1 MEEREDRPT
10 PTPGPPPPSTADT
23 APGSSADSP
32 KPKRRKVRKG
42 THTCWECKRRKV
54 RCTFA
59 QPGDAVCIGCT
70 KRCLPCVSQEF
81 PEDPTTPTVKSRLVG
96 DRIVRVE
103 AMIQQLVHQA
113 GQNTG
118 PSPIQPGSL
127 PHLATQLPQL
137 PVQLPPHPPHRRS
150 REHSPDTATTT
161 SSSSASS
168 SATSASSMP
177 TPSAASDTSTAV
189 AAMPPHRSSSTHN
202 HNFAKVVPSSIGG
215 VNPQSFQE
223 LSAALLAVYPPQHD
237 LDLIAS
243 CADTAYNYYQIVV
256 RSQQDIQKSGFWPP
270 GELHT
275 RHTPQTHPVIIA
287 RQMLL
292 IAMVLQGSDPLA
304 KKELDGG
311 QLSEPVRNIITR
323 LGDTAAR
330 LVTANDALLDT
341 LDTLDGLE
349 CIMLEAMYRGN
360 AGRLR
365 RAWLTWRRALSLAQ
379 LMCIPRR
386 PHRNPA
392 STSTTTAPVS
402 VSVSSTFTSLSMT
415 GTHSLDPQFL
425 WYRILSAERFLC
437 LLLGLPQA
445 AFEAPVASNVML
457 RNDTPMGQLEQKLSM
472 ITSYI
477 LDRND
482 RGHRFDDHTTTEQI
496 DREMQRIAATL
507 PSRWWLAPN
516 MAAVPPGDHEQSVW
530 EMVRLTN
537 QVLYYN
543 ILNQLHLPY
552 MLHPPPSTTTTA
564 ADQRRLEYSRVTSV
578 SASREVLSRYV
589 LFRSFN
595 SSACCCRLLEFFA
608 LMASLTLIL
617 VHIDGHRHTA
627 QHGPASNVLAHQRL
641 SDRAMMEEALD
652 SMDLVGKLNEEDT
665 ISETSVDLLRQL
677 LAIEAD
683 TAMGS
688 SRALES
694 LCSRTGLGGSR
705 ACDNTETNAC
715 DKADHA
721 EGRAAASAAAA
732 AGKLRI
738 SVPYVGFITIARDG
752 EITKEAHP
760 TQDTPTFSLSSNTGG
775 GNGEG
780 MVVPRLVPFS
790 TPSPHQQQQ
799 QSHQTLP
806 HHHQQQHQ
814 PHLGMVPDVNAQSP
828 FPSCLGENDTITSN
842 QSPVGLLY
850 PGATTSSGPNNG
862 NSIGAADPWAFQ
874 GVDMAFFDSLMRETS
889 NVANVAN
896 VASVESRNCSTDAT
910 VNNDCTA
917 SPAVTVNT
925 NPVNNN
931 QPGASRNGSLWM
943 STTSGPHDVQQQ
955 QQQRQQQF
963 MGSRVG

>member
-1 MEEREDRPT
+1 MEDRPT
-10 PTPGPPPPSTADT
+10 PTP
-23 APGSSADSP
+23 APTTGTLDSP
-32 KPKRRKVRKG
+32 EPKRRKVRKG

-54 RCTFA
+54 RCIFA
-59 QPGDAVCIGCT
+59 SPGDSVCIGCT

-81 PEDPTTPTVKSRLVG
+81 PEDPTAPTVKSRLVG

-103 AMIQQLVHQA
+103 AMIQQLVHQSA
-113 GQNTG
+113 TSMQSVEQSGH
-118 PSPIQPGSL
+118 SL
-127 PHLATQLPQL
+127 SGHPVQ
-137 PVQLPPHPPHRRS
+137 PVQLPPHPPHRLS
-150 REHSPDTATTT
+150 RDHSPDTATTAT
-161 SSSSASS
+161 SSTTA
-168 SATSASSMP
+168 ASSMP
-177 TPSAASDTSTAV
+177 TPAASDTCTTVSLNWPSSSFAAKTA
-189 AAMPPHRSSSTHN
+189 APTPNSISSST
-202 HNFAKVVPSSIGG
+202 
-215 VNPQSFQE
+215 QSNE
-223 LSAALLAVYPPQHD
+223 DLSAALLAVYPPQHD

-243 CADTAYNYYQIVV
+243 CSAGAYNYYQIVV

-270 GELHT
+270 GEL
-275 RHTPQTHPVIIA
+275 RARYTPQTHPVVIA
-287 RQMLL
+287 RQMLV
-292 IAMVLQGSDPLA
+292 IAMVLQGSDPIA
-304 KKELDGG
+304 QKELESGR
-311 QLSEPVRNIITR
+311 LSQPVRGIITR

-330 LVTANDALLDT
+330 LVTTNDALLDT

-365 RAWLTWRRALSLAQ
+365 RAWLTWRRALSMAQ

-402 VSVSSTFTSLSMT
+402 STFKSLSMT
-415 GTHSLDPQFL
+415 GTYSLDPQFL

-445 AFEAPVASNVML
+445 AFEAPIASNEIL

-477 LDRND
+477 IDRND
-482 RGHRFDDHTTTEQI
+482 RGPRFDDHTTTEQI
-496 DREMQRIAATL
+496 DREMQRIAVTL

-516 MAAVPPGDHEQSVW
+516 MAAVPPGDNDQSVW

-552 MLHPPPSTTTTA
+552 MLHPPSSTTTTA
-564 ADQRRLEYSRVTSV
+564 ADQRRLEYSRVASV

-694 LCSRTGLGGSR
+694 LCSSNGSGLGCINNMRDCEDGTDANCS
-705 ACDNTETNAC
+705 
-715 DKADHA
+715 DKANHA
-721 EGRAAASAAAA
+721 DARAAAIDAAATAAAA

-760 TQDTPTFSLSSNTGG
+760 PQDAPAFSAAS
-775 GNGEG
+775 GES
-780 MVVPRLVPFS
+780 MVVPRLVPS
-790 TPSPHQQQQ
+790 NIPSPQQQA
-799 QSHQTLP
+799 LP
-806 HHHQQQHQ
+806 HHHQPQQH
-814 PHLGMVPDVNAQSP
+814 PSHLHGMVPNVNAQSP
-828 FPSCLGENDTITSN
+828 FSSCLGENDPIAST

-850 PGATTSSGPNNG
+850 PDAAAAAGNTQHHNHNS
-862 NSIGAADPWAFQ
+862 NSIATADPWAFQ
-874 GVDMAFFDSLMRETS
+874 GVDMAFFDTLMRETS
-889 NVANVAN
+889 NVNVEPRA
-896 VASVESRNCSTDAT
+896 CSTDAT
-910 VNNDCTA
+910 NECSG
-917 SPAVTVNT
+917 SPVTVNNVSNT
-925 NPVNNN
+925 NT
-931 QPGASRNGSLWM
+931 PGANRTGSLWI
-943 STTSGPHDVQQQ
+943 STTSGPHSVQST
-955 QQQRQQQF
+955 QRPSF

>member
-1 MEEREDRPT
+1 MDDTGST
-10 PTPGPPPPSTADT
+10 PTLDPS
-23 APGSSADSP
+23 PE
-32 KPKRRKVRKG
+32 PKRRKVRKG

-59 QPGDAVCIGCT
+59 NPGDAVCIGCT

-81 PEDPTTPTVKSRLVG
+81 PEDQTTATVKSRLVG

-103 AMIQQLVHQA
+103 AMIQQLVHQQS
-113 GQNTG
+113 GQKLSSV
-118 PSPIQPGSL
+118 PSIP
-127 PHLATQLPQL
+127 LAQS
-137 PVQLPPHPPHRRS
+137 VQLPSHLPNRRS
-150 REHSPDTATTT
+150 REQSPATTT
-161 SSSSASS
+161 SA
-168 SATSASSMP
+168 SATVVSNMP
-177 TPSAASDTSTAV
+177 TPAASDTSTAV
-189 AAMPPHRSSSTHN
+189 SHHGPAAGLIVKASRHHEKCLEDLST
-202 HNFAKVVPSSIGG
+202 
-215 VNPQSFQE
+215 
-223 LSAALLAVYPPQHD
+223 ALLDVYPPQQD

-256 RSQQDIQKSGFWPP
+256 RSQQDIQKTGFWPP
-270 GELHT
+270 GEL
-275 RHTPQTHPVIIA
+275 RIRYTPQTHPIVIA

-292 IAMVLQGSDPLA
+292 IAMILQGSDPLA
-304 KKELDGG
+304 QKELGG
-311 QLSEPVRNIITR
+311 GRLTEPVRGIVTR

-330 LVTANDALLDT
+330 LVTSNDALLDT
-341 LDTLDGLE
+341 LGTLDGLE

-360 AGRLR
+360 AGKLR

-386 PHRNPA
+386 PHRNPS
-392 STSTTTAPVS
+392 STSTTTAPGVT
-402 VSVSSTFTSLSMT
+402 VSSTFTTLSLT
-415 GTHSLDPQFL
+415 RTHSLDPQFL

-445 AFEAPVASNVML
+445 AFEAPIASNEML
-457 RNDTPMGQLEQKLSM
+457 RNDTSMGQLEQKLST

-482 RGHRFDDHTTTEQI
+482 RGPRLDDHTTTEQI

-516 MAAVPPGDHEQSVW
+516 LAAVPPDDHEQSVW

-552 MLHPPPSTTTTA
+552 MLHPQSSSVTA
-564 ADQRRLEYSRVTSV
+564 ADQRRLEYSRTASV

-627 QHGPASNVLAHQRL
+627 QNGPASNVLAHQRL

-652 SMDLVGKLNEEDT
+652 SMDLVAKLNEEDT

-683 TAMGS
+683 TARGS
-688 SRALES
+688 SEALES
-694 LCSRTGLGGSR
+694 LCSTSNDSGLGCINNMRNCEVG
-705 ACDNTETNAC
+705 CDGTNHGVSSDNSDNSNGTDTSNGA
-715 DKADHA
+715 A
-721 EGRAAASAAAA
+721 AAAS

-752 EITKEAHP
+752 EIAKEAHP
-760 TQDTPTFSLSSNTGG
+760 PHDAPAFSFSSNSQGETMVAPQIVPSVPMPSTPQQTPT
-775 GNGEG
+775 
-780 MVVPRLVPFS
+780 
-790 TPSPHQQQQ
+790 QQTQ
-799 QSHQTLP
+799 P
-806 HHHQQQHQ
+806 QQHLDMCPDLATQ
-814 PHLGMVPDVNAQSP
+814 PHFAQCLAQNDP
-828 FPSCLGENDTITSN
+828 MAPS
-842 QSPVGLLY
+842 QPPVGLLY
-850 PGATTSSGPNNG
+850 PGGENANSGPTG
-862 NSIGAADPWAFQ
+862 SVSTDPWAFQ
-874 GVDMAFFDSLMRETS
+874 GVDMAFFDSLMRET
-889 NVANVAN
+889 NNIEPPRTNNANN
-896 VASVESRNCSTDAT
+896 NGSAT
-910 VNNDCTA
+910 ANNDDRPDSMWPSMT
-917 SPAVTVNT
+917 PND
-925 NPVNNN
+925 
-931 QPGASRNGSLWM
+931 GRG
-943 STTSGPHDVQQQ
+943 
-955 QQQRQQQF
+955 QQRQQSF
-963 MGSRVG
+963 MPTRVG

>member
-10 PTPGPPPPSTADT
+10 PTPGPPSTADT
-23 APGSSADSP
+23 SSVTGHNPGGAGTDSP
-32 KPKRRKVRKG
+32 EPKRRKVRKG

-113 GQNTG
+113 GQNPG
-118 PSPIQPGSL
+118 SIPIQPGSL
-127 PHLATQLPQL
+127 PHLATQL

-150 REHSPDTATTT
+150 RDQSPDTATTAT
-161 SSSSASS
+161 SSSSS
-168 SATSASSMP
+168 SATAASSMP
-177 TPSAASDTSTAV
+177 TPAASDTSTAV
-189 AAMPPHRSSSTHN
+189 AMPS
-202 HNFAKVVPSSIGG
+202 HNFAKVMPSSIAA
-215 VNPQSFQE
+215 NPQSFQE
-223 LSAALLAVYPPQHD
+223 LSSALLAVYPPQHD

-270 GELHT
+270 GELRT

-304 KKELDGG
+304 QKELDGG

-445 AFEAPVASNVML
+445 AFEAPIASNEML

-552 MLHPPPSTTTTA
+552 MLHPPPSTIITA
-564 ADQRRLEYSRVTSV
+564 ADQRRLEYSRVASV

-688 SRALES
+688 SHALES
-694 LCSRTGLGGSR
+694 LCSRNGGLGGSKE
-705 ACDNTETNAC
+705 CDSAEGAAC

-760 TQDTPTFSLSSNTGG
+760 TQDTPAFSVGG
-775 GNGEG
+775 GSGEG
-780 MVVPRLVPFS
+780 MVVPRLVPS
-790 TPSPHQQQQ
+790 PIPSPHQTHQQAQ
-799 QSHQTLP
+799 QTLP
-806 HHHQQQHQ
+806 HHHQQQQQHQ
-814 PHLGMVPDVNAQSP
+814 PHLGMVPDVNAQPP
-828 FPSCLGENDTITSN
+828 FPSCLAENDPIASN
-842 QSPVGLLY
+842 QPPVGLLY
-850 PGATTSSGPNNG
+850 PGATTSNTQHNG

-889 NVANVAN
+889 SVANVAN
-896 VASVESRNCSTDAT
+896 VERACSTDAT

-931 QPGASRNGSLWM
+931 PPGASRNGSLWM
-943 STTSGPHDVQQQ
+943 STTSGPHGVQQQ
-955 QQQRQQQF
+955 RQQQQF